1 MLWKRIAFC
10 SILTILIIYCFR
22 NFIITNS
29 VKPLRI
35 EMEVYAD
42 KSILLECFYTTQA
55 EENFT
60 AGKSV
65 QYLFHP
71 KDSGL
76 ISISLPV
83 EHLHKIR
90 LDLGVMPGKIR
101 LGTLS
106 IPGHTSIGYE
116 TGLSYYNIDNVIIN
130 GGGGRNIFSAGRSLY
145 CFQRTSEY

>member
-1 MLWKRIAFC
+1 
-10 SILTILIIYCFR
+10 
-22 NFIITNS
+22 
-29 VKPLRI
+29 
-35 EMEVYAD
+35 MEVYAD

-106 IPGHTSIGYE
+106 IPGHTPIGYE

-130 GGGGRNIFSAGRSLY
+130 GGG
-145 CFQRTSEY
+145 

>member
-1 MLWKRIAFC
+1 MSWKRIAFC

-130 GGGGRNIFSAGRSLY
+130 GGGRNIFSAGRPLY

>member
-1 MLWKRIAFC
+1 MLWKKIAIC
-10 SILTILIIYCFR
+10 SFLTFLTLFCFR

-35 EMEVYAD
+35 ELEVYAD

-55 EENFT
+55 DESFV
-60 AGKSV
+60 AGKSEKL
-65 QYLFHP
+65 LFQP

-90 LDLGVMPGKIR
+90 LDLGESPGKIR
-101 LGTLS
+101 LGTLT
-106 IPGHTSIGYE
+106 IPGHISLGYE
-116 TGLSYYNIDNVIIN
+116 AGLSYYNIDNVIIN
-130 GGGGRNIFSAGRSLY
+130 GGGRNIFSAGRPLY